1 MSEIFNKA
9 IQEFESKNYIGAYG
23 LFQEAAAE
31 NPDAMVNIAI
41 MHMQGRGCT
50 QSYELAKS
58 WFLKAAEHG
67 NTKALHSLGI
77 FYEKGMVG
85 AIDEEKAL
93 EYYKKAADNGHV
105 DSQAKTG
112 LLYKIKGNVAE
123 SMRYLITAAYND
135 NKQAQEIITYVSN
148 SAIATEKNEI
158 FHALDVFK
166 QKALVEN
173 LIETKIRPTLAND
186 GGGIELV
193 NYIPGDKP
201 QIWLNYQ
208 GTCSGCHLGS
218 TSTADMLLDHFETMI
233 DKNVVLYLM

>member
-1 MSEIFNKA
+1 MSEIFHKA
-9 IQEFESKNYIGAYG
+9 LQEFELKNYSGAYG
-23 LFQEAAAE
+23 LFAEVASE

-50 QSYELAKS
+50 QSYELALS
-58 WFLKAAEHG
+58 WFLKAAQMG
-67 NTKALHSLGI
+67 NTKAMHSLGI

-85 AIDEEKAL
+85 NIDEDRAL
-93 EYYKKAADNGHV
+93 AFYKEAADLGHV
-105 DSQAKTG
+105 ESQAKTG
-112 LLYKIKGNVAE
+112 ILYKQKGNTTE

-135 NKQAQEIITYVSN
+135 NKQAQEMITYVSN
-148 SAIATEKNEI
+148 SAMATQRNEI
-158 FHALDVFK
+158 FHALDIPK
-166 QKALVEN
+166 QKALIEN
-173 LIETKIRPTLAND
+173 LIETKIRPILAHD

-193 NYIPGDKP
+193 NFIAGEKP
-201 QIWLNYQ
+201 QIWLSYQ